1 MFFFFRQ
8 SLKDPAAK
16 RKLADTLFKL
26 APLKYLLFLK
36 SICRNVFSLSNADY
50 ADLIMPLRI
59 FNQILSVPNAVM
71 K

>member
-16 RKLADTLFKL
+16 RDTLFKL

-36 SICRNVFSLSNADY
+36 RICRNVFSLSNDDY

-59 FNQILSVPNAVM
+59 FNQILSVPNAAV